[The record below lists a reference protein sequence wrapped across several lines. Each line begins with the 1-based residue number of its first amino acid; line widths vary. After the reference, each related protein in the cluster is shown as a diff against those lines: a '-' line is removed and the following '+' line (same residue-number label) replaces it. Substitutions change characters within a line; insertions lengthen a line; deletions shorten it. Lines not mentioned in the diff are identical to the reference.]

1 MCDRVCVLTCEGV
14 VGMIEHVRTSQ
25 NYLLFEQGELA
36 LVVQLVGRPLQ
47 CVVWAAIAMA
57 AVLVVVVLAVI
68 VPVALASVAVVAVAV
83 VVAVPVAAVVAAAGL
98 AAVDGGAAVTA
109 WLLLQSQ

>member
-1 MCDRVCVLTCEGV
+1 MRAC
-14 VGMIEHVRTSQ
+14 Q

-57 AVLVVVVLAVI
+57 VVLVVVVLVVI
-68 VPVALASVAVVAVAV
+68 VAVGLASVVVAA
-83 VVAVPVAAVVAAAGL
+83 VVAVPVAAVVAVAGL
-98 AAVDGGAAVTA
+98 AAVDDGAAVPA